1 MKALR
6 GLLLG
11 ATVVQANIIFPF
23 AQPTC
28 DSSGRNFT
36 GCLRGQICLPNN
48 TCIPASLS
56 TRADAPPREDGRC
69 GKDFDEAT
77 CDAGG
82 NYGGCC
88 SSQGYCGKTS
98 AHCLLKNGCQNGCE
112 SPTASAAPQ
121 PTDHEPILGKPSEPP
136 TTDGTCGADN
146 GGSICGNWEYGSC
159 CSMMGFCGNTSA
171 HCGEGCQSGPC
182 DQAPVS
188 AAPGPVPAPPHPNPG
203 AFKIVGDSGAPAMHA
218 ALMPNGKVMFLDKV
232 ENYTKLNLSDGRF
245 AYSAEYDPATNEV
258 VPLGYKTNAFCAGG
272 GFLANGT
279 LLSIGGNGNLSWLDP
294 EVEDGWK
301 GLRYLTR
308 SSSDDTFDGEDWI
321 EPGNRL
327 DTARWYPTVQ
337 TMPDGMIFV
346 ASGSLNGLD
355 PAKNENNN
363 PTYEILDKNGV
374 TNGESISLELLVKAQ
389 PYYMYPFIHLLPDG
403 NLFIFTSKS
412 SEVFGVGDGRTIK
425 PLPDLPGDYRTY
437 PNTGGSVLLPLS
449 SANDWNA
456 DVVICGGG
464 AYQDITSP
472 TDASCGRIA
481 PLNENA
487 DWEMDSMP
495 KGRGMVEG
503 TLLPDGTVLWLN
515 GANKGAQ
522 GFGLAEDP
530 TLGALIYDPAAKL
543 GERWSTG
550 AKSEIPRLYH
560 SVALL
565 LLDGTVMIAG
575 SNPVDMPVLE
585 ASEETPFPTEFRV
598 EIYTPPYLSGDNA
611 KKRPQNVVLESK
623 ELKADGMAFE
633 VLFDA
638 PGGANEVKIV
648 LYHGGFV
655 THSLHMGHRM
665 LYLDT
670 EGFEAGKMEQ
680 KVDATMPPN
689 SNIAPPGPYVVYV
702 VVDGVPA
709 IGQFVMV
716 E

>member
-1 MKALR
+1 MKALL

-11 ATVVQANIIFPF
+11 AADAQANIVFHYV
-23 AQPTC
+23 QPTC
-28 DSSGRNFT
+28 DSSSPITT
-36 GCLRGQICLPNN
+36 GCLRGQVCLLNN
-48 TCIPASLS
+48 TCVPESLS
-56 TRADAPPREDGRC
+56 TRADAPPRDDGRC
-69 GKDFDEAT
+69 GKDFDDVT
-77 CDAGG
+77 CDPGG
-82 NYGGCC
+82 GYGGCC
-88 SSQGYCGKTS
+88 SSHGYCGKTDT
-98 AHCLLKNGCQNGCE
+98 HCLPKNGCQNGCE
-112 SPTASAAPQ
+112 SPTTSDPPQ
-121 PTDHEPILGKPSEPP
+121 TTDHEPTLGRPTEIS
-136 TTDGTCGADN
+136 TTDGTCGAEN
-146 GGSICGNWEYGSC
+146 GGSVCGDWVYGSC
-159 CSMMGFCGNTSA
+159 CSMMGFCGNSSA

-188 AAPGPVPAPPHPNPG
+188 PAPGPVPAPAHPTPG
-203 AFKIVGDSGAPAMHA
+203 SFKIIGDSGVPAMHA

-232 ENYTKLNLSDGRF
+232 ENYTQLNLPDGRL

-272 GFLANGT
+272 TFLANGT
-279 LLSIGGNGNLSWLDP
+279 LLSVGGNGNLSWLDP
-294 EVEDGWK
+294 GVEDGWK

-308 SSSDDTFDGEDWI
+308 SASDDIRDGEDWS
-321 EPGNRL
+321 EPGNQL

-337 TMPDGMIFV
+337 TMPDGTIFV

-363 PTYEILDKNGV
+363 PTYEILDRDGV
-374 TNGESISLELLVKAQ
+374 SKGTSISMELLVKAQ
-389 PYYMYPFIHLLPDG
+389 PYYMYPFVHLLSDG
-403 NLFIFTSKS
+403 NLFVFTSKS
-412 SEVFGVGDGRTIK
+412 SEIFNVGEDRTVK
-425 PLPDLPGDYRTY
+425 SLPDLPGDYRTY
-437 PNTGGSVLLPLS
+437 PNAGGSVLLPLFY
-449 SANDWNA
+449 ANDWNS
-456 DVVICGGG
+456 DIVICGGG

-481 PLNENA
+481 PLAEDA

-495 KGRGMVEG
+495 EGRGMVEG

-522 GFGLAEDP
+522 GFGLAKAP
-530 TLGALIYDPAAKL
+530 TLEALIYDPAAKL

-565 LLDGTVMIAG
+565 LLDGTVLVAG

-585 ASEETPFPTEFRV
+585 KSKETPFPTEFRV
-598 EIYTPPYLSGDNA
+598 EIYTPPYLSEDNA
-611 KKRPQNVVLESK
+611 KKRPENVVLESK
-623 ELKADGMAFE
+623 ELKADGTKFE

-638 PGGANEVKIV
+638 PKEAKDVKIV

-665 LYLDT
+665 LYLDN
-670 EGFEAGKMEQ
+670 EGFEAGKVEQ
-680 KVDATMPPN
+680 KLEAAMPPN
-689 SNIAPPGPYVVYV
+689 GNVAPPGPYVVYV

-716 E
+716 G